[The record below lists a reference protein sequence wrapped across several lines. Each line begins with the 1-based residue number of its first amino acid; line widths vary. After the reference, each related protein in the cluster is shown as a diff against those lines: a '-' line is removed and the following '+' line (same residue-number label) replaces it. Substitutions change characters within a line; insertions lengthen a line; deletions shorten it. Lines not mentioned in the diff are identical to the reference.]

1 MDSIASDWKKKQQ
14 QGNESGN
21 VCDKVMYVPDRMET
35 WVLGIIRQTKGH
47 KSIKSSIAFYDFCPC
62 MYISNDFR

>member
-1 MDSIASDWKKKQQ
+1 MEECVQMTWIPSLQTEKNQQQ

-35 WVLGIIRQTKGH
+35 WVLWIIRQTKGH
-47 KSIKSSIAFYDFCPC
+47 KSIKE
-62 MYISNDFR
+62 ISGNV